1 MLLAGCTK
9 RYADRRGA
17 TTGCKISYP
26 LIPSH
31 NYRAAHRCLPYDTI
45 AYAGSPQSRAI
56 RLMAAFYGSN
66 CRLYQPQ
73 SRAILYVGGRCRRM
87 LLAGCTKRYADR
99 RGATTGCKISY
110 PLIPSHNYRAAHRC
124 LPYDTI
130 AYAMLPPRRAKVI
143 PEIII
148 TTGGD
153 RSSGGEL

>member
-1 MLLAGCTK
+1 M
-9 RYADRRGA
+9 RD
-17 TTGCKISYP
+17 
-26 LIPSH
+26 
-31 NYRAAHRCLPYDTI
+31 
-45 AYAGSPQSRAI
+45 
-56 RLMAAFYGSN
+56 YGSN

-130 AYAMLPPRRAKVI
+130 AYAMLPPPQGEGYTGNNNKYRRGWVFRRGVVKQSKQRQGTEPQYSGAV
-143 PEIII
+143 
-148 TTGGD
+148 
-153 RSSGGEL
+153 SSGGYLTCPPQLYATEER